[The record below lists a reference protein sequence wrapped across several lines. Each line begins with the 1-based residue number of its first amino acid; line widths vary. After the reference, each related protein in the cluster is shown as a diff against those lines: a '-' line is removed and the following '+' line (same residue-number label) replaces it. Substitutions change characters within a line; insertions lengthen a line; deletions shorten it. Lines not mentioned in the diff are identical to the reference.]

1 LNYQINQVQIKN
13 FCSFT
18 DCFCHYPKPYSMWNN
33 FSKFILSNRI
43 PILVLFFVLTLFM
56 AWKASFVKLSYTG
69 SKILPQ
75 TDSAFISYNDF
86 KSKFGEDG
94 NMMVLGTSSPKLM
107 NKEMFND
114 WSELASELQKL
125 EGIKQVVSI
134 GNLYDLQK
142 DTINQRFVLKQIKA
156 GTVLRDSEMD
166 SIKNRIYDLPFYEGL
181 IYSKKSNATL
191 MAINFDHKIL
201 NTPKRGP
208 IIKTILEKADAFSK
222 KHSVDVHYSGLPF
235 IRTAVS
241 QLVSREFVLFLGLS
255 ILVSAIIL
263 FMFFRKLYP
272 VLFPIILVIVGVI
285 WSLATL
291 VMFGYEITILTGLI
305 PPLIVIIGI
314 PNSIL
319 LLNKYHNELRKHG
332 DKDKAL
338 HVTILR
344 ISETTLIANIT
355 AAIGFGVL
363 FYTGSALLV
372 EFGVVAA
379 LNVMATWFICLCLI
393 PIIFSYLPVPKLK
406 PQEDHDNGFL
416 HKLLVN
422 TDFLVHNRSRLIYV
436 FTIVITLISFLG
448 VLQINVNGYV
458 VDDLPQNSPINR
470 DLKFFENNFEGILPL
485 EVSIDT
491 RKKNGVLNLSTIK
504 KVDKMEEMISAYP
517 EISRSVSLNKA
528 LKYASQAFY
537 NGDPQFFRIP
547 NDMEKN
553 FVLSYLANSGGNSDM
568 LKGFIDSNKQV
579 ARVSFQMA
587 DVGSKRMN
595 VLMKELKPRIDSILN
610 PERFDVL
617 LTGSSI
623 IFSKGTDYML
633 KHLMESILLAIFLIS
648 MLRLFQFR
656 DLRIMFISLLPN
668 IIPLIITA
676 GLMGFFNIPLK
687 PSTILIFTIA
697 FGLASDQTIY
707 FLTRYQQE
715 LQSTDFTT
723 TKVISDTIRE
733 TGVSMTYIALV
744 LFFGFGIFTASTFGG
759 TMILGLLLSI
769 TLIIALISNLTLL
782 PALLVLIDKRKRRKI
797 AKAKGETWDI

>member
-1 LNYQINQVQIKN
+1 
-13 FCSFT
+13 
-18 DCFCHYPKPYSMWNN
+18 MWNN
-33 FSKFILSNRI
+33 FSKIILSNRI
-43 PILVLFFVLTLFM
+43 TILVVFFLFTVFM
-56 AWKASFVKLSYTG
+56 AWKASYVKLSFMG
-69 SKILPQ
+69 SKILPL
-75 TDSAFISYNDF
+75 TDSAFIKYNHF
-86 KSKFGEDG
+86 KSQFGEDG
-94 NMMVLGTSSPKLM
+94 NMMVLGVSSPDLLK
-107 NKEMFND
+107 KEQFNEWKALVAD
-114 WSELASELQKL
+114 IQKI
-125 EGIKQVVSI
+125 EGIKQVLSI
-134 GNLYDLQK
+134 GNLYELQK
-142 DTINQRFVLKQIKA
+142 DTSNQRFILKQLS
-156 GTVLRDSEMD
+156 GTTVLSNTEMD
-166 SIKNRIYDLPFYEGL
+166 SIKQRIYELPFYEGL
-181 IYSKKSNATL
+181 LYNKESHATL
-191 MAINFDHKIL
+191 MAINIDTKIL
-201 NTPKRGP
+201 NTNKRAP
-208 IIKTILEKADAFSK
+208 IIQSILDKADAFSK
-222 KHSVDVHYSGLPF
+222 RNKLEVHYSGLPF

-241 QLVSREFVLFLGLS
+241 RLVSKEFVLFLGLS
-255 ILVSAIIL
+255 ILVAAVIL
-263 FMFFRKLYP
+263 FMFFRRLYP
-272 VLFPIILVIVGVI
+272 VIFPILLVIVGVI

-332 DKDKAL
+332 DKAKAL

-363 FYTGSALLV
+363 FFTGSALLV
-372 EFGVVAA
+372 EFGVIAA
-379 LNVMATWFICLCLI
+379 LNVMATWFISLCLI
-393 PIIFSYLPVPKLK
+393 PIIFSYLPVPALK
-406 PQEDHDNGFL
+406 AQDEHDKGIL
-416 HKLLVN
+416 HKLLVK
-422 TDFLVHNRSRLIYV
+422 TDYLVHHRSKLIYSV
-436 FTIVITLISFLG
+436 TMIITLISMIG
-448 VLQINVNGYV
+448 VLKINVNGYV
-458 VDDLPQNSPINR
+458 VDDLPQNSPIIR
-470 DLKFFENNFEGILPL
+470 DLKFFEANFEGILPL

-504 KVDKMEEMISAYP
+504 KVDRMEEMISEYP
-517 EISRSVSLNKA
+517 EFSRSVSLNKA

-553 FVLSYLANSGGNSDM
+553 FVLSYLGNSGGNNDM
-568 LKGFIDSNKQV
+568 LKGFVDSNKQV

-595 VLMKELKPRIDSILN
+595 ELLKELKPRIDSILK
-610 PERFDVL
+610 PDRYDVL

-633 KHLMESILLAIFLIS
+633 RHLMESILLAITLIS
-648 MLRLFQFR
+648 LLRLAQFK
-656 DLRIMFISLLPN
+656 DIRIMFISLIPN
-668 IIPLIITA
+668 VIPLIITA

-715 LQSTDFTT
+715 LQSTDFSK
-723 TKVISDTIRE
+723 TKVISDTIIE
-733 TGVSMTYIALV
+733 TGISMTHIALV

-769 TLIIALISNLTLL
+769 TLIIALVSNLTLL
-782 PALLVLIDKRKRRKI
+782 PALLVLLDKRKRRKI
-797 AKAKGETWDI
+797 AKAIGDTWDI

>member
-1 LNYQINQVQIKN
+1 
-13 FCSFT
+13 
-18 DCFCHYPKPYSMWNN
+18 
-33 FSKFILSNRI
+33 
-43 PILVLFFVLTLFM
+43 M

-75 TDSAFISYNDF
+75 TDSAFIQYNHF
-86 KSKFGEDG
+86 KSQFGEDG
-94 NMMVLGTSSPKLM
+94 NMMVIGISSPKLM
-107 NKEMFND
+107 SKELFSD
-114 WSELASELQKL
+114 WGTLARELQAI
-125 EGIKQVVSI
+125 EGINQVLSVA
-134 GNLYDLQK
+134 NLYDLQK
-142 DTINQRFVLKQIKA
+142 DTTNKRFVLKQLNE
-156 GTVLRDSEMD
+156 GPVLRDSEMD
-166 SIKNRIYDLPFYEGL
+166 SIKNRINDLPFYQGL
-181 IYSKKSNATL
+181 IYNKKTQTTL
-191 MAINFDHKIL
+191 MAINFDYKIL

-208 IIKTILEKADAFSK
+208 IIKTIQEKTDAFSK
-222 KHSVDVHYSGLPF
+222 THNIEVHYSGLPF

-241 QLVSREFVLFLGLS
+241 QLVSREFVLFLALS

-263 FMFFRKLYP
+263 FIFFRKLYP

-291 VMFGYEITILTGLI
+291 VMFGYEITMLTGLI

-338 HVTILR
+338 HITILR
-344 ISETTLIANIT
+344 ISETTLIANVT

-363 FYTGSALLV
+363 YFTGSALLV
-372 EFGVVAA
+372 EFGLVAA
-379 LNVMATWFICLCLI
+379 INVMATWFICLCLI

-406 PQEDHDNGFL
+406 AQEDHDQGLL
-416 HKLLVN
+416 HRILVI
-422 TDFLVHNRSRLIYV
+422 TDNLVHERSRLIYI
-436 FTIVITLISFLG
+436 FTIFICLISMIG
-448 VLQINVNGYV
+448 VLKINVNGFV

-470 DLKFFENNFEGILPL
+470 DLKFFEKNFEGILPL

-491 RKKNGVLNLSTIK
+491 HKKNGILSLSTIK

-517 EISRSVSLNKA
+517 EFSGSVSLNKA

-537 NGDPQFFRIP
+537 NGDPRFFRIP
-547 NDMEKN
+547 NDLEKN
-553 FVLSYLANSGGNSDM
+553 FVLSYLGNSGGNNNM
-568 LKGFIDSNKQV
+568 LKGFVDSNKQV

-595 VLMKELKPRIDSILN
+595 VLLEELKPRIDSILN
-610 PERFDVL
+610 PKRFDVL

-648 MLRLFQFR
+648 LLRLFQFK

-715 LQSTDFTT
+715 LQSTSYSTS
-723 TKVISDTIRE
+723 KVISDTIRE
-733 TGVSMTYIALV
+733 TGISMTYIALV

-769 TLIIALISNLTLL
+769 TLIIALVSNLTLL
-782 PALLVLIDKRKRRKI
+782 PALLVLIDKRKRKKI

>member
-1 LNYQINQVQIKN
+1 
-13 FCSFT
+13 
-18 DCFCHYPKPYSMWNN
+18 MWNN

-43 PILVLFFVLTLFM
+43 AILVVFFLFTVFM
-56 AWKASFVKLSYTG
+56 AWKASYVKLSFMG
-69 SKILPQ
+69 SKILPL
-75 TDSAFISYNDF
+75 TDSAFIKYNNF
-86 KSKFGEDG
+86 KSQFGEDG
-94 NMMVLGTSSPKLM
+94 NMMVLGVSSPDLLK
-107 NKEMFND
+107 KDQFNE
-114 WSELASELQKL
+114 WKALAAEIQKV
-125 EGIKQVVSI
+125 EGIKQVLSI

-142 DTINQRFVLKQIKA
+142 DTSNQRFVLKQLS
-156 GTVLRDSEMD
+156 GTTVLSDTEMD
-166 SIKNRIYDLPFYEGL
+166 SIKQRIYELPFYEGL
-181 IYSKKSNATL
+181 LYNKESHATL
-191 MAINFDHKIL
+191 MAINIDTKIL
-201 NTPKRGP
+201 NTKKRAP
-208 IIKTILEKADAFSK
+208 IIQSILDKADAFSK
-222 KHSVDVHYSGLPF
+222 RNKLEVHYSGLPF
-235 IRTAVS
+235 IRTAVMR
-241 QLVSREFVLFLGLS
+241 LVSKEFVLFLGLS
-255 ILVSAIIL
+255 ILVAAVIL
-263 FMFFRKLYP
+263 FIFFRRLYP
-272 VLFPIILVIVGVI
+272 VIFPILLVIVGVI

-332 DKDKAL
+332 DKAKAL

-363 FYTGSALLV
+363 FFTGSALLV

-393 PIIFSYLPVPKLK
+393 PIIFSYLPVPALK
-406 PQEDHDNGFL
+406 AQEEHDNSIL
-416 HKLLVN
+416 HKLLVK
-422 TDFLVHNRSRLIYV
+422 TDYLVHHRSKLIYSV
-436 FTIVITLISFLG
+436 TMIITLISMIG
-448 VLQINVNGYV
+448 VLKINVNGYV
-458 VDDLPQNSPINR
+458 VDDLPQNSPIIR
-470 DLKFFENNFEGILPL
+470 DLKFFEKNFEGILPL

-504 KVDKMEEMISAYP
+504 KVDRMEEMISEYP
-517 EISRSVSLNKA
+517 EFSRSVSLNKA

-553 FVLSYLANSGGNSDM
+553 FVLSYLGNSGGNNDM
-568 LKGFIDSNKQV
+568 LKGFVDSNKQV

-595 VLMKELKPRIDSILN
+595 ELLKELKPRIDSILK
-610 PERFDVL
+610 PERYDVL

-633 KHLMESILLAIFLIS
+633 MHLMESILLAIALIS
-648 MLRLFQFR
+648 LLRLAQFK
-656 DLRIMFISLLPN
+656 DVRIMFISLLPN
-668 IIPLIITA
+668 VIPLIITA

-715 LQSTDFTT
+715 LLSTDFSTS
-723 TKVISDTIRE
+723 KVISDTIIE
-733 TGVSMTYIALV
+733 TGISMTHIALV

-769 TLIIALISNLTLL
+769 TLIIALVSNLTLL
-782 PALLVLIDKRKRRKI
+782 PALLVLLDKRKRRKI
-797 AKAKGETWDI
+797 AKANGETWDI

>member
-1 LNYQINQVQIKN
+1 
-13 FCSFT
+13 
-18 DCFCHYPKPYSMWNN
+18 MWNN

-43 PILVLFFVLTLFM
+43 AILVVFFLFTVFM
-56 AWKASFVKLSYTG
+56 AWKASYVKLSFMG
-69 SKILPQ
+69 SKILPL
-75 TDSAFISYNDF
+75 TDSAFIKYNNF
-86 KSKFGEDG
+86 KSQFGEDG
-94 NMMVLGTSSPKLM
+94 NMMVLGVSSPDLLK
-107 NKEMFND
+107 KEQFNE
-114 WSELASELQKL
+114 WKALAAEIQKV
-125 EGIKQVVSI
+125 EGIKQVLSI

-142 DTINQRFVLKQIKA
+142 DTSNQRFVLKQLS
-156 GTVLRDSEMD
+156 GTTVLNDTEMD
-166 SIKNRIYDLPFYEGL
+166 SIKQRIYELPFYEGL
-181 IYSKKSNATL
+181 LYNKESHATL
-191 MAINFDHKIL
+191 MAINIDTKIL
-201 NTPKRGP
+201 NTKKRAP
-208 IIKTILEKADAFSK
+208 IIQSILDKTDAFSK
-222 KHSVDVHYSGLPF
+222 RNKLEVHYSGLPF

-241 QLVSREFVLFLGLS
+241 RLVSKEFVLFLGLS
-255 ILVSAIIL
+255 ILVAAVIL
-263 FMFFRKLYP
+263 FIFFRRLYP
-272 VLFPIILVIVGVI
+272 VIFPILLVIVGVI

-332 DKDKAL
+332 DKAKAL

-363 FYTGSALLV
+363 FFTGSALLV

-393 PIIFSYLPVPKLK
+393 PIIFSYLPVPALK
-406 PQEDHDNGFL
+406 AQEEHDNSIL
-416 HKLLVN
+416 HKLLVK
-422 TDFLVHNRSRLIYV
+422 TDYLVHHRSKLIYSV
-436 FTIVITLISFLG
+436 TMIITLISMIG
-448 VLQINVNGYV
+448 VLKINVNCYV
-458 VDDLPQNSPINR
+458 VDDLPQNSPIIR
-470 DLKFFENNFEGILPL
+470 DLKFFEKNFEGILPL

-504 KVDKMEEMISAYP
+504 KVDRMEEIISEYP
-517 EISRSVSLNKA
+517 EFSRSVSLNKA

-553 FVLSYLANSGGNSDM
+553 FVLSYLGNSGGNNDM
-568 LKGFIDSNKQV
+568 LKGFVDSNKQV

-595 VLMKELKPRIDSILN
+595 ELLKELKPRIDSILK
-610 PERFDVL
+610 PERYDVL

-633 KHLMESILLAIFLIS
+633 MHLMESILLAIALIS
-648 MLRLFQFR
+648 LLRLAQFK
-656 DLRIMFISLLPN
+656 DVRIMFISLLPN
-668 IIPLIITA
+668 VIPLIITA

-715 LQSTDFTT
+715 LLSTDFSTS
-723 TKVISDTIRE
+723 KVISDTIIE
-733 TGVSMTYIALV
+733 TGISMTHIALV

-769 TLIIALISNLTLL
+769 TLIIALVSNLTLL
-782 PALLVLIDKRKRRKI
+782 PALLVLLDKRKRRKI
-797 AKAKGETWDI
+797 AKANGETWDI

>member
-1 LNYQINQVQIKN
+1 
-13 FCSFT
+13 
-18 DCFCHYPKPYSMWNN
+18 MWNN
-33 FSKFILSNRI
+33 FSKFILSNRV
-43 PILVLFFVLTLFM
+43 PILVVFFVLTLFM

-75 TDSAFISYNDF
+75 TDSAFIKYNNF
-86 KSKFGEDG
+86 KTRFGEDG
-94 NMMVLGTSSPKLM
+94 NMMVLGVSSAKLM
-107 NKEMFND
+107 NKELFND
-114 WSELASELQKL
+114 WSTLAADMQKL
-125 EGIKQVVSI
+125 EGIKQVLSA

-142 DTINQRFVLKQIKA
+142 DTTNQRFVLKQINNGA
-156 GTVLRDSEMD
+156 VLQDAEMD

-181 IYSKKSNATL
+181 IYNKESHATL

-208 IIKTILEKADAFSK
+208 IIKTIQEKADAFSK
-222 KHSVDVHYSGLPF
+222 KHNIEVHYSGLPF

-255 ILVSAIIL
+255 ILVAAVIL
-263 FMFFRKLYP
+263 FIFFRKLYP
-272 VLFPIILVIVGVI
+272 VLFPIILVVVGVI

-291 VMFGYEITILTGLI
+291 VMFGYEITMLTGLI

-344 ISETTLIANIT
+344 ISETTLIANVT

-363 FYTGSALLV
+363 FFTGSALLV

-406 PQEDHDNGFL
+406 AQEDHDKGFL
-416 HKLLVN
+416 HKLLVK
-422 TDFLVHNRSRLIYV
+422 TDLLVHHRRNLIYIFSV
-436 FTIVITLISFLG
+436 VISLISLAG

-470 DLKFFENNFEGILPL
+470 DLKFFEKNFEGILPL

-491 RKKNGVLNLSTIK
+491 RKKNGILNLSTIK
-504 KVDKMEEMISAYP
+504 KVDRMEEMISAYP
-517 EISRSVSLNKA
+517 EFSRSVSLNKA

-537 NGDPQFFRIP
+537 NGDPQFYRIP

-553 FVLSYLANSGGNSDM
+553 FVLSYLGNSGENNNM
-568 LKGFIDSNKQV
+568 LKGFVDSNKQV

-595 VLMKELKPRIDSILN
+595 ILLEELKPRIDSILN

-633 KHLMESILLAIFLIS
+633 RHLMESILLAVFLIS
-648 MLRLFQFR
+648 MLRLFQFK
-656 DLRIMFISLLPN
+656 DVRIMFISLLPN

-715 LQSTDFTT
+715 LQSTDFSTA
-723 TKVISDTIRE
+723 KV
-733 TGVSMTYIALV
+733 
-744 LFFGFGIFTASTFGG
+744 
-759 TMILGLLLSI
+759 
-769 TLIIALISNLTLL
+769 
-782 PALLVLIDKRKRRKI
+782 
-797 AKAKGETWDI
+797 

>member
-1 LNYQINQVQIKN
+1 
-13 FCSFT
+13 
-18 DCFCHYPKPYSMWNN
+18 MWNN

-43 PILVLFFVLTLFM
+43 IILLVFFVLTLFM
-56 AWKASFVKLSYTG
+56 AWKASFVRLSFTG
-69 SKILPQ
+69 SKILPL
-75 TDSAFISYNDF
+75 TDSAFIKYNEF
-86 KSKFGEDG
+86 KSRFGEDG
-94 NMMVLGTSSPKLM
+94 NMMVLGVSSPDLLK
-107 NKEMFND
+107 KEQFND
-114 WSELASELQKL
+114 WKALAEEIHKLQ
-125 EGIKQVVSI
+125 GIKQVLSI
-134 GNLYDLQK
+134 GNLFDLQK
-142 DTINQRFVLKQIKA
+142 DTTNQKFVIKQISA
-156 GTVLRDSEMD
+156 NAVSTDAEMD
-166 SIKNRIYDLPFYEGL
+166 SIKQHIYRLPFYEGL
-181 IYSKKSNATL
+181 IYNKETHATL
-191 MAINFDHKIL
+191 MAVNFDHKIL

-208 IIKTILEKADAFSK
+208 VIKSILEKAAAFEK
-222 KHSVDVHYSGLPF
+222 KHNIKVHISGLPY

-241 QLVSREFVLFLGLS
+241 QLVSKEFVLFLVLS
-255 ILVSAIIL
+255 ILVAAIIL
-263 FMFFRKLYP
+263 FIFFRRIYP
-272 VLFPIILVIVGVI
+272 VLFPILLVIIGVI

-291 VMFGYEITILTGLI
+291 VMFGYEITMLTGLI

-363 FYTGSALLV
+363 YFTGSALLV

-379 LNVMATWFICLCLI
+379 INVMATWFICLCLI
-393 PIIFSYLPVPKLK
+393 PIIFSYLPIPKLEK
-406 PQEDHDNGFL
+406 QEDHDKGFL
-416 HKLLVN
+416 QKLLVK
-422 TDFLVHNRSRLIYV
+422 TDHLVHHRSKLIY
-436 FTIVITLISFLG
+436 TACIAISLISLIG
-448 VLQINVNGYV
+448 VAKINVNGYV

-470 DLKFFENNFEGILPL
+470 DLKFFEKNFEGILPL

-491 RKKNGVLNLSTIK
+491 KRKNGILNLSTIK
-504 KVDKMEEMISAYP
+504 KVDRMEEMISEYP
-517 EISRSVSLNKA
+517 EFSRSVSLNKA

-553 FVLSYLANSGGNSDM
+553 FVLSYLGNSGGNNNM
-568 LKGFIDSNKQV
+568 LKGFVDSNKQV

-587 DVGSKRMN
+587 DVGSGRMN
-595 VLMKELKPRIDSILN
+595 ELLEELQPRIDSILN

-633 KHLMESILLAIFLIS
+633 RNLMESIIIAIVLIS
-648 MLRLFQFR
+648 LLRLGQFR

-668 IIPLIITA
+668 VIPLIITA
-676 GLMGFFNIPLK
+676 GLMGFFGIPLK

-715 LQSTDFTT
+715 LSTTNFSTE
-723 TKVISDTIRE
+723 KVISDTIRE
-733 TGVSMTYIALV
+733 TGISMTHIALV

-759 TMILGLLLSI
+759 TMILGMLLSI
-769 TLIIALISNLTLL
+769 TLIIALVSNLTLL
-782 PALLVLIDKRKRRKI
+782 PALLVLLDKRKRKKI

>member
-1 LNYQINQVQIKN
+1 
-13 FCSFT
+13 
-18 DCFCHYPKPYSMWNN
+18 MWNN

-43 PILVLFFVLTLFM
+43 SILVVFLVLTIFM
-56 AWKASFVKLSYTG
+56 AWKASYVRLSYTG

-75 TDSAFISYNDF
+75 TDSAFIQYNHF
-86 KSKFGEDG
+86 KSIFGEDG
-94 NMMVLGTSSPKLM
+94 NMMVLGVSSPQLLK
-107 NKEMFND
+107 KEQFND
-114 WSELASELQKL
+114 WRQLATELKELK
-125 EGIKQVVSI
+125 GINQVLSV
-134 GNLYDLQK
+134 GNLYTLEK
-142 DTINQRFVLKQIKA
+142 DTTQQRFVLKQ
-156 GTVLRDSEMD
+156 LNSEAVQSDARMD
-166 SIKNRIYDLPFYEGL
+166 SIKKSIYQLPFYEGL
-181 IYSKKSNATL
+181 LYNKKSNATL
-191 MAINFDHKIL
+191 MAINFDHKAL
-201 NTPKRGP
+201 NSSRRAP
-208 IIKTILEKADAFSK
+208 IIKTIEEKADAFSK
-222 KHSVDVHYSGLPF
+222 KHNIEVHYSGLPF

-255 ILVSAIIL
+255 ILVAAVIL
-263 FMFFRKLYP
+263 FIFFKRLYP
-272 VLFPIILVIVGVI
+272 VIFPVLLVIVGVV

-291 VMFGYEITILTGLI
+291 VMFDYEITMLTGLI

-332 DKDKAL
+332 DKAKAL

-363 FYTGSALLV
+363 YFTGSALLV
-372 EFGVVAA
+372 EFGLVAA

-406 PQEDHDNGFL
+406 TQVEHDDDFL
-416 HKLLVN
+416 HRLLAK
-422 TDFLVHNRSRLIYV
+422 TDRLVHQRSNLIYIFSV
-436 FTIVITLISFLG
+436 VICLISLIG

-458 VDDLPQNSPINR
+458 VDDLPKNSPVNR
-470 DLKFFENNFEGILPL
+470 DLKFFEKNFEGILPL

-491 RKKNGVLNLSTIK
+491 RKKNGILNLSTIK
-504 KVDKMEEMISAYP
+504 KVDRMEEMISAYP
-517 EISRSVSLNKA
+517 EFSRSVSLNKA

-537 NGDPQFFRIP
+537 NGDPKFYRIP

-553 FVLSYLANSGGNSDM
+553 FVLSYLGNSGGNSNM
-568 LKGFIDSNKQV
+568 LKSFVDSNKQIT
-579 ARVSFQMA
+579 RVSFQMK

-595 VLMKELKPRIDSILN
+595 ALLKELKPRIDSILN

-633 KHLMESILLAIFLIS
+633 KHLMESILLAIVLIS
-648 MLRLFQFR
+648 LLRLAQFK
-656 DLRIMFISLLPN
+656 DLRIMFISLIPN
-668 IIPLIITA
+668 VIPLIITA

-723 TKVISDTIRE
+723 SKVISDTIRE

-769 TLIIALISNLTLL
+769 TLIIALVSNLTLL
-782 PALLVLIDKRKRRKI
+782 PALLVLLDKRKRKRI

>member
-1 LNYQINQVQIKN
+1 
-13 FCSFT
+13 
-18 DCFCHYPKPYSMWNN
+18 MWNN

-43 PILVLFFVLTLFM
+43 AILVVFFLFTVFM
-56 AWKASFVKLSYTG
+56 AWKASYVKLSFMG
-69 SKILPQ
+69 SKILPL
-75 TDSAFISYNDF
+75 TDSAFIKYNNF
-86 KSKFGEDG
+86 KSQFGEDG
-94 NMMVLGTSSPKLM
+94 NMMVLGVSSPDLLK
-107 NKEMFND
+107 KDQFNE
-114 WSELASELQKL
+114 WKALAAEIQKV
-125 EGIKQVVSI
+125 EGIKQVLSI

-142 DTINQRFVLKQIKA
+142 DTSNQRFVLKQLS
-156 GTVLRDSEMD
+156 GTTVLSDTEMD
-166 SIKNRIYDLPFYEGL
+166 SIKQRIYELPFYEGL
-181 IYSKKSNATL
+181 LYNKESHATL
-191 MAINFDHKIL
+191 MAINIDTKIL
-201 NTPKRGP
+201 NTKKRAP
-208 IIKTILEKADAFSK
+208 IIQSILDKADAFSK
-222 KHSVDVHYSGLPF
+222 RNKLEVHYSGLPF
-235 IRTAVS
+235 IRTAVMR
-241 QLVSREFVLFLGLS
+241 LVSKEFVLFLGLS
-255 ILVSAIIL
+255 ILVAAVIL
-263 FMFFRKLYP
+263 FIFFRRLYP
-272 VLFPIILVIVGVI
+272 VIFPILLVIVGVI

-332 DKDKAL
+332 DKAKAL

-363 FYTGSALLV
+363 FFTGSALLV

-393 PIIFSYLPVPKLK
+393 PIIFSYLPVPALK
-406 PQEDHDNGFL
+406 AQEEHDNSIL
-416 HKLLVN
+416 HKLLVK
-422 TDFLVHNRSRLIYV
+422 TDYLVHHRSKLIYSV
-436 FTIVITLISFLG
+436 TMIITLISMIG
-448 VLQINVNGYV
+448 VLKINVNGYV
-458 VDDLPQNSPINR
+458 VDDLPQNSPIIR
-470 DLKFFENNFEGILPL
+470 DLKFFEKNFEGILPL

-504 KVDKMEEMISAYP
+504 KVDRMEEIISEYP
-517 EISRSVSLNKA
+517 EFSRSVSLNKA

-553 FVLSYLANSGGNSDM
+553 FVLSYLGNSGGNNDM
-568 LKGFIDSNKQV
+568 LKGFVDSNKQV

-595 VLMKELKPRIDSILN
+595 ELLKELKPRIDSILK
-610 PERFDVL
+610 PERYDVL

-633 KHLMESILLAIFLIS
+633 MHLMESILLAIALIS
-648 MLRLFQFR
+648 LLRLAQFK
-656 DLRIMFISLLPN
+656 DVRIMFISLLPN
-668 IIPLIITA
+668 VIPLIITA

-715 LQSTDFTT
+715 LLSTDFSTS
-723 TKVISDTIRE
+723 KVISDTIIE
-733 TGVSMTYIALV
+733 TGISMTHIALV

-759 TMILGLLLSI
+759 TMILGLLLTI
-769 TLIIALISNLTLL
+769 TLIIALVSNLTLL
-782 PALLVLIDKRKRRKI
+782 PALLVLLDKRKRRKI
-797 AKAKGETWDI
+797 AKVNGDTWDI

>member
-1 LNYQINQVQIKN
+1 
-13 FCSFT
+13 
-18 DCFCHYPKPYSMWNN
+18 MWNN
-33 FSKFILSNRI
+33 FSKIILSNRI
-43 PILVLFFVLTLFM
+43 PILVVFFLVTLFM

-75 TDSAFISYNDF
+75 SDSAFKDYNNF

-94 NMMVLGTSSPKLM
+94 NMMVLGISSPKLM
-107 NKEMFND
+107 SKELFND
-114 WSELASELQKL
+114 WSELAAELQKID
-125 EGIKQVVSI
+125 GIKQVLSV

-142 DTINQRFVLKQIKA
+142 DTTNQRFVLKQINE
-156 GTVLRDSEMD
+156 GTVLRDSKMD

-181 IYSKKSNATL
+181 IYNKESHATL

-201 NTPKRGP
+201 NTPKRKP
-208 IIKTILEKADAFSK
+208 IIKTVVEKADALGK
-222 KHSVDVHYSGLPF
+222 KHNVEVHYSGLPF
-235 IRTAVS
+235 IRTAIS
-241 QLVSREFVLFLGLS
+241 KLVSREFVLFLALS
-255 ILVSAIIL
+255 ILVSAVIL
-263 FMFFRKLYP
+263 FLFFRKLYP

-285 WSLATL
+285 WSMATL
-291 VMFGYEITILTGLI
+291 VMFGYEVTILTGLI

-332 DKDKAL
+332 NKNKAL

-406 PQEDHDNGFL
+406 AQEDHDNGFL
-416 HKLLVN
+416 HKLLVK
-422 TDFLVHNRSRLIYV
+422 TDLLVHERSRLIYLG
-436 FTIVITLISFLG
+436 TILITIISLIG
-448 VLQINVNGYV
+448 VMKINVNGYV

-504 KVDKMEEMISAYP
+504 RVDKMEEMISAYP
-517 EISRSVSLNKA
+517 EFSRSVSLNKA

-537 NGDPQFFRIP
+537 NGDPRFFRIP

-595 VLMKELKPRIDSILN
+595 ALMEELKPRIDSILN
-610 PERFDVL
+610 PEKFDVL

-633 KHLMESILLAIFLIS
+633 KHLMESILLAIVLIS
-648 MLRLFQFR
+648 LLRLFQFR

-723 TKVISDTIRE
+723 SKVISDTIRE

-782 PALLVLIDKRKRRKI
+782 PALLVQIDKRKRKKL

>member
-1 LNYQINQVQIKN
+1 
-13 FCSFT
+13 
-18 DCFCHYPKPYSMWNN
+18 MWNN
-33 FSKFILSNRI
+33 FSKIILSNRI
-43 PILVLFFVLTLFM
+43 PILVVFFVVTLFM

-75 TDSAFISYNDF
+75 SDSAFISYNNF

-94 NMMVLGTSSPKLM
+94 NMMVLGISSPKLM
-107 NKEMFND
+107 SKELFND
-114 WSELASELQKL
+114 WSELAAEIQKL
-125 EGIKQVVSI
+125 DGIKQVLSI
-134 GNLYDLQK
+134 GNLFDLQK
-142 DTINQRFVLKQIKA
+142 DTLNQKFILKQISS
-156 GTVLRDSEMD
+156 GPVLSDSEMD
-166 SIKNRIYDLPFYEGL
+166 SIKNRIYELPFYEGL
-181 IYSKKSNATL
+181 IFNKESKATL

-208 IIKTILEKADAFSK
+208 IIKAISEKADALGK
-222 KHSVDVHYSGLPF
+222 KHNLEIHYSGLPF

-241 QLVSREFVLFLGLS
+241 KLVSREFVLFLGLS

-263 FMFFRKLYP
+263 FIFFKKLYP

-285 WSLATL
+285 WSMATL

-332 DKDKAL
+332 DKEQAL

-406 PQEDHDNGFL
+406 AQEDHDNGFL
-416 HKLLVN
+416 HKLLVK
-422 TDFLVHNRSRLIYV
+422 TDLLVHERSRLIYLG
-436 FTIVITLISFLG
+436 TILITIISIVG
-448 VLQINVNGYV
+448 VMKINVNGYV

-470 DLKFFENNFEGILPL
+470 DLKFFEKNFEGILPL

-504 KVDKMEEMISAYP
+504 RVDKMEEMISAYP
-517 EISRSVSLNKA
+517 EFSRSVSLNKA

-537 NGDPQFFRIP
+537 NGDPRFFRIP

-587 DVGSKRMN
+587 DIGSKRMN
-595 VLMKELKPRIDSILN
+595 VLMEELKPRIDSILN
-610 PERFDVL
+610 PEKFDVL

-633 KHLMESILLAIFLIS
+633 KHLMESILLAIVLIS
-648 MLRLFQFR
+648 LLRLFQFR

-723 TKVISDTIRE
+723 SKVISDTIRE

-782 PALLVLIDKRKRRKI
+782 PALLVLIDKRKRKKL
-797 AKAKGETWDI
+797 AKAKEETWDI

>member
-1 LNYQINQVQIKN
+1 
-13 FCSFT
+13 
-18 DCFCHYPKPYSMWNN
+18 MWNN
-33 FSKFILSNRI
+33 FSKIILSNRI
-43 PILVLFFVLTLFM
+43 PILVVFFVATLFM

-75 TDSAFISYNDF
+75 SDSAFVSYNNF

-94 NMMVLGTSSPKLM
+94 NMMVLGISSPKLM
-107 NKEMFND
+107 SKELFND
-114 WSELASELQKL
+114 WSELAAELQKL
-125 EGIKQVVSI
+125 DGIKQVLSI
-134 GNLYDLQK
+134 GNLFDLQK
-142 DTINQRFVLKQIKA
+142 DTLNQKFVLKQIHS
-156 GTVLRDSEMD
+156 GPVLSDSEMD
-166 SIKNRIYDLPFYEGL
+166 SIKNRIYELPFYEGL
-181 IYSKKSNATL
+181 IFNKESNATL

-208 IIKTILEKADAFSK
+208 IIKAISEKADALGK
-222 KHSVDVHYSGLPF
+222 KHNLEIHYSGLPF

-241 QLVSREFVLFLGLS
+241 RLVSREFVLFLGLS

-263 FMFFRKLYP
+263 FLFFRKLYP

-285 WSLATL
+285 WSMATL

-332 DKDKAL
+332 DKEKAL

-406 PQEDHDNGFL
+406 AQEDHDNGFL
-416 HKLLVN
+416 HKLLVK
-422 TDFLVHNRSRLIYV
+422 TDLLVHERSRVIYLGTILI
-436 FTIVITLISFLG
+436 TIISIVG
-448 VLQINVNGYV
+448 VMKINVNGYV

-470 DLKFFENNFEGILPL
+470 DLKFFEKNFEGILPL

-504 KVDKMEEMISAYP
+504 RVDKMEEMISAYP
-517 EISRSVSLNKA
+517 EFSRSVSLNKA

-595 VLMKELKPRIDSILN
+595 VLMEELKPRIDSILN
-610 PERFDVL
+610 PEKFDVL

-633 KHLMESILLAIFLIS
+633 KHLMESILLAIVLIS
-648 MLRLFQFR
+648 LLRLFQFR

-723 TKVISDTIRE
+723 SKVISDTIRE

-782 PALLVLIDKRKRRKI
+782 PALLVQIDKRKRKKL
-797 AKAKGETWDI
+797 AKANGETWDI

>member
-1 LNYQINQVQIKN
+1 
-13 FCSFT
+13 
-18 DCFCHYPKPYSMWNN
+18 MWNN

-43 PILVLFFVLTLFM
+43 AILVVFLVITLFM
-56 AWKASFVKLSYTG
+56 AWKASFVRLSYTG
-69 SKILPQ
+69 SKILPL
-75 TDSAFISYNDF
+75 TDSAFIKYNQF
-86 KSKFGEDG
+86 KSLFGEDG
-94 NMMVLGTSSPKLM
+94 NTMVLGLSSPKLM
-107 NKEMFND
+107 KKELFND
-114 WSELASELQKL
+114 WSALAAEIQKTN
-125 EGIKQVVSI
+125 GIKQVLSI
-134 GNLYDLQK
+134 GNLYDLEK
-142 DTINQRFVLKQIKA
+142 DTVNQRFILKQLSGQWIKTDA
-156 GTVLRDSEMD
+156 GMD
-166 SIKNRIYDLPFYEGL
+166 SIRLRIYELPFYDGL
-181 IYSKKSNATL
+181 LYNKESNATL

-201 NTPKRGP
+201 NTPKRAP
-208 IIKTILEKADAFSK
+208 VIKSILDKADAFSK
-222 KHSVDVHYSGLPF
+222 KHQVEVHYSGLPF
-235 IRTAVS
+235 IRTAIS

-255 ILVSAIIL
+255 ILVAAVIL
-263 FMFFRKLYP
+263 FIFFRRLYP
-272 VLFPIILVIVGVI
+272 VLFPILLVIVGVI

-291 VMFGYEITILTGLI
+291 VMFGYEITMLTGLI

-332 DKDKAL
+332 DKQKAL
-338 HVTILR
+338 NVTILR

-363 FYTGSALLV
+363 FFTGSALLV

-406 PQEDHDNGFL
+406 AQEEHDKGFL
-416 HKLLVN
+416 HKLLVS
-422 TDFLVHNRSRLIYV
+422 TDHLVHKRSHLIYIFSV
-436 FTIVITLISFLG
+436 AISLISLIG
-448 VLQINVNGYV
+448 VFRINVNGYV

-470 DLKFFENNFEGILPL
+470 DLKFFEKNFEGILPL

-491 RKKNGVLNLSTIK
+491 RRKNGILNLSTIK

-517 EISRSVSLNKA
+517 EFSRSVSLNKA

-537 NGDPQFFRIP
+537 NGDPQFYRIP

-553 FVLSYLANSGGNSDM
+553 FVLSYLANSGGNNNM

-595 VLMKELKPRIDSILN
+595 VLLEELQPRIDSILS
-610 PERFDVL
+610 PDRFDVL

-633 KHLMESILLAIFLIS
+633 KHLMISILLAIFLIS
-648 MLRLFQFR
+648 LLRLTQFK
-656 DLRIMFISLLPN
+656 DIRIMFISLLPN

-715 LQSTDFTT
+715 LQSTDFSTS
-723 TKVISDTIRE
+723 KVISDTIRE

-769 TLIIALISNLTLL
+769 TLIIALVSNLTLL
-782 PALLVLIDKRKRRKI
+782 PALLALLDKRKRRRI

>member
-1 LNYQINQVQIKN
+1 
-13 FCSFT
+13 
-18 DCFCHYPKPYSMWNN
+18 
-33 FSKFILSNRI
+33 
-43 PILVLFFVLTLFM
+43 
-56 AWKASFVKLSYTG
+56 
-69 SKILPQ
+69 
-75 TDSAFISYNDF
+75 
-86 KSKFGEDG
+86 
-94 NMMVLGTSSPKLM
+94 MMVLGISSPKLM
-107 NKEMFND
+107 SKELFND
-114 WSELASELQKL
+114 WSELAAELQKL
-125 EGIKQVVSI
+125 DGIKQVLSI
-134 GNLYDLQK
+134 GNLFDLQK
-142 DTINQRFVLKQIKA
+142 DTLNQKFVLKQIHS
-156 GTVLRDSEMD
+156 GPVLSDSEMD
-166 SIKNRIYDLPFYEGL
+166 SIKNRIYELPFYEGL
-181 IYSKKSNATL
+181 IFNKENNATL

-208 IIKTILEKADAFSK
+208 IIKAISEKADALGK
-222 KHSVDVHYSGLPF
+222 KHNLEIHYSGLPF

-241 QLVSREFVLFLGLS
+241 RLVSREFVLFLGLS

-263 FMFFRKLYP
+263 FLFFRKLYP

-285 WSLATL
+285 WSMATL

-332 DKDKAL
+332 DKEKAL

-406 PQEDHDNGFL
+406 AQEDHDNGFL
-416 HKLLVN
+416 HKLLVK
-422 TDFLVHNRSRLIYV
+422 TDLLVHERSRVIYLGTILI
-436 FTIVITLISFLG
+436 TIISIVG
-448 VLQINVNGYV
+448 VMKINVNGYV

-470 DLKFFENNFEGILPL
+470 DLKFFEKNFEGILPL

-504 KVDKMEEMISAYP
+504 RVDKMEEMISAYP
-517 EISRSVSLNKA
+517 EFSRSVSLNKA

-595 VLMKELKPRIDSILN
+595 VLMEELKPRIDSILN
-610 PERFDVL
+610 PEKFDVL

-633 KHLMESILLAIFLIS
+633 KHLMESILLAIVLIS
-648 MLRLFQFR
+648 LLRLFQFR

-723 TKVISDTIRE
+723 SKVISDTIRE

-782 PALLVLIDKRKRRKI
+782 PALLVQIDKRKRKKL
-797 AKAKGETWDI
+797 AKANGETWDI

>member
-1 LNYQINQVQIKN
+1 
-13 FCSFT
+13 
-18 DCFCHYPKPYSMWNN
+18 
-33 FSKFILSNRI
+33 
-43 PILVLFFVLTLFM
+43 M
-56 AWKASFVKLSYTG
+56 AWKASDVKLSFTG
-69 SKILPQ
+69 SKILPL
-75 TDSAFISYNDF
+75 TDSAFIKYNNF
-86 KSKFGEDG
+86 KSQFGEDG
-94 NMMVLGTSSPKLM
+94 NMMVLGISSPDLLK
-107 NKEMFND
+107 KEQFNE
-114 WSELASELQKL
+114 WKALAADIQKV
-125 EGIKQVVSI
+125 EGIKQVLSI

-142 DTINQRFVLKQIKA
+142 DTTNQRFVLKQLS
-156 GTVLRDSEMD
+156 GTTVLSDAEMD
-166 SIKNRIYDLPFYEGL
+166 SIKQRIYELPFYEGL
-181 IYSKKSNATL
+181 IYNKESNATL
-191 MAINFDHKIL
+191 MAINIDTKIL
-201 NTPKRGP
+201 NTKKRGP
-208 IIKTILEKADAFSK
+208 IIQSILDKADAFSK
-222 KHSVDVHYSGLPF
+222 RNKLEVHYSGLPF

-241 QLVSREFVLFLGLS
+241 KLVSQEFVLFLGLS
-255 ILVSAIIL
+255 ILVAAVIL
-263 FMFFRKLYP
+263 FIFFRRIYP
-272 VLFPIILVIVGVI
+272 VIFPILLVIVGVI

-291 VMFGYEITILTGLI
+291 VMFGYEITILTGLV

-332 DKDKAL
+332 DKAKAL

-363 FYTGSALLV
+363 FFTGSALLV

-393 PIIFSYLPVPKLK
+393 PIIFSYLPIPVLK
-406 PQEDHDNGFL
+406 AQEEHDNTFL
-416 HKLLVN
+416 HKILVK
-422 TDFLVHNRSRLIYV
+422 TDHLVHHRSKLIY
-436 FTIVITLISFLG
+436 TITLVITLISVIG
-448 VLQINVNGYV
+448 VLKINVNGYV
-458 VDDLPQNSPINR
+458 VDDLPQNSPIIR
-470 DLKFFENNFEGILPL
+470 DLKFFEKNFEGILPL

-491 RKKNGVLNLSTIK
+491 RKKNGILNLSTIK
-504 KVDKMEEMISAYP
+504 KVDRMEEMISEYP
-517 EISRSVSLNKA
+517 EFSRSVSLNKA

-553 FVLSYLANSGGNSDM
+553 FVLGYLGNSGGNNDM
-568 LKGFIDSNKQV
+568 LKGFVDSNKQV
-579 ARVSFQMA
+579 TRVSFQMA

-595 VLMKELKPRIDSILN
+595 ELLKELKPRIDSILK
-610 PERFDVL
+610 PERYDVL

-633 KHLMESILLAIFLIS
+633 MHLMESILMAIVLIS
-648 MLRLFQFR
+648 LLRLAQFK
-656 DLRIMFISLLPN
+656 DVRIMFISLLPN

-715 LQSTDFTT
+715 LHSTDFSTS
-723 TKVISDTIRE
+723 KVISDTIIE
-733 TGVSMTYIALV
+733 TGISMTHIALV

-769 TLIIALISNLTLL
+769 TLIIALVSNLTLL
-782 PALLVLIDKRKRRKI
+782 PALLALLDKRKRRKI
-797 AKAKGETWDI
+797 ARAKGETWDI

>member
-1 LNYQINQVQIKN
+1 
-13 FCSFT
+13 
-18 DCFCHYPKPYSMWNN
+18 MWNN
-33 FSKFILSNRI
+33 FSKIILSNRI
-43 PILVLFFVLTLFM
+43 PILVVFFVVTVFM

-75 TDSAFISYNDF
+75 TDSAFIRYNDF

-94 NMMVLGTSSPKLM
+94 NMMVLGISTPKLM
-107 NKEMFND
+107 SKELFND
-114 WSELASELQKL
+114 WSILALDLQKM
-125 EGIKQVVSI
+125 EGIKQVLSV

-142 DTINQRFVLKQIKA
+142 DTLNQRFVLKQITGGA
-156 GTVLRDSEMD
+156 VLRDSEMD

-181 IYSKKSNATL
+181 IYNKESHATL
-191 MAINFDHKIL
+191 MAINFDNKIL

-208 IIKTILEKADAFSK
+208 IIKTILEKADALSK
-222 KHSVDVHYSGLPF
+222 KHSVEVHYSGLPF
-235 IRTAVS
+235 IRTAIS

-263 FMFFRKLYP
+263 FIFFRKLYP

-291 VMFGYEITILTGLI
+291 VMFGYEITMLTGLI

-344 ISETTLIANIT
+344 ISETTLIANVT

-363 FYTGSALLV
+363 FFTGSALLV

-416 HKLLVN
+416 HKLLVK
-422 TDFLVHNRSRLIYV
+422 TDFLVNERSHLIYV
-436 FTIVITLISFLG
+436 GTIIITLVSLIG
-448 VLQINVNGYV
+448 VMQINVNGYV

-470 DLKFFENNFEGILPL
+470 DLKFFEKNFEGILPL

-504 KVDKMEEMISAYP
+504 RVDKMEEMISAYP
-517 EISRSVSLNKA
+517 EFSRSVSLNKA

-553 FVLSYLANSGGNSDM
+553 FVLSYLGNSGGNSDM
-568 LKGFIDSNKQV
+568 MKGFIDSNKQV

-595 VLMKELKPRIDSILN
+595 VLMEELKPRIDSILN
-610 PERFDVL
+610 PDKFDVL

-633 KHLMESILLAIFLIS
+633 KHLMESILLAIVLIS
-648 MLRLFQFR
+648 LLRLFQFK

-759 TMILGLLLSI
+759 TMILGLLLSV

-782 PALLVLIDKRKRRKI
+782 PALLLQIDKRKRRKI

>member
-1 LNYQINQVQIKN
+1 
-13 FCSFT
+13 
-18 DCFCHYPKPYSMWNN
+18 MWNN

-43 PILVLFFVLTLFM
+43 AILVVFFLFTVFM
-56 AWKASFVKLSYTG
+56 AWKASYVKLSFMG
-69 SKILPQ
+69 SKILPL
-75 TDSAFISYNDF
+75 TDSAFIKYNNF
-86 KSKFGEDG
+86 KSQFGEDG
-94 NMMVLGTSSPKLM
+94 NMMVLGVSSPDLLK
-107 NKEMFND
+107 KDQFNE
-114 WSELASELQKL
+114 WKALAAEIQKV
-125 EGIKQVVSI
+125 EGIKQVLSI

-142 DTINQRFVLKQIKA
+142 DTSNQRFVLKQLS
-156 GTVLRDSEMD
+156 GTTVLSDTEMD
-166 SIKNRIYDLPFYEGL
+166 SIKQRIYELPFYEGL
-181 IYSKKSNATL
+181 LYNKESHATL
-191 MAINFDHKIL
+191 MAINIDTKIL
-201 NTPKRGP
+201 NTKKRAP
-208 IIKTILEKADAFSK
+208 IIQSILDKADAFSK
-222 KHSVDVHYSGLPF
+222 RNKLEVHYSGLPF
-235 IRTAVS
+235 IRTAVMR
-241 QLVSREFVLFLGLS
+241 LVSKEFVLFLGLS
-255 ILVSAIIL
+255 ILVAAVIL
-263 FMFFRKLYP
+263 FIFFRRLYP
-272 VLFPIILVIVGVI
+272 VIFPILLVIVGVI

-332 DKDKAL
+332 DKAKAL

-363 FYTGSALLV
+363 YFTGSALLV

-393 PIIFSYLPVPKLK
+393 PIIFSYLPVPALK
-406 PQEDHDNGFL
+406 AQEEHDNSIL
-416 HKLLVN
+416 HKLLVK
-422 TDFLVHNRSRLIYV
+422 TDYLVHHRSKLIYSV
-436 FTIVITLISFLG
+436 TMIITLISMIG
-448 VLQINVNGYV
+448 VLKINVNGYV
-458 VDDLPQNSPINR
+458 VDDLPQNSPIIR
-470 DLKFFENNFEGILPL
+470 DLKFFEKNFEGILPL

-504 KVDKMEEMISAYP
+504 KVDRMEEMISEYP
-517 EISRSVSLNKA
+517 EFSRSVSLNKA

-553 FVLSYLANSGGNSDM
+553 FVLSYLGNSGGNNEM
-568 LKGFIDSNKQV
+568 LKGFVDSNKQV

-595 VLMKELKPRIDSILN
+595 ELLKELKPRIDSILK
-610 PERFDVL
+610 PERYDVL

-633 KHLMESILLAIFLIS
+633 MHLMESILLAIALIS
-648 MLRLFQFR
+648 LLRLAQFK
-656 DLRIMFISLLPN
+656 DVRIMFISLLPN
-668 IIPLIITA
+668 VIPLIITA

-715 LQSTDFTT
+715 LLSTDFSTS
-723 TKVISDTIRE
+723 KVISDTIIE
-733 TGVSMTYIALV
+733 TGISMTHIALV

-769 TLIIALISNLTLL
+769 TLIIALVSNLTLL
-782 PALLVLIDKRKRRKI
+782 PALLVLLDKRKRRKI
-797 AKAKGETWDI
+797 AKANGETWDI

>member
-1 LNYQINQVQIKN
+1 
-13 FCSFT
+13 
-18 DCFCHYPKPYSMWNN
+18 
-33 FSKFILSNRI
+33 
-43 PILVLFFVLTLFM
+43 M
-56 AWKASFVKLSYTG
+56 AWKASFVRLSFTG
-69 SKILPQ
+69 SKILPL
-75 TDSAFISYNDF
+75 TDSAFIKYNEF
-86 KSKFGEDG
+86 KSRFGEDG
-94 NMMVLGTSSPKLM
+94 NMMVLGVSSPDLLK
-107 NKEMFND
+107 KEQFND
-114 WSELASELQKL
+114 WKALAEEIHKLQ
-125 EGIKQVVSI
+125 GIKQVLSI
-134 GNLYDLQK
+134 GNLFDLQK
-142 DTINQRFVLKQIKA
+142 DTTNQKFVIKQISA
-156 GTVLRDSEMD
+156 NAVSTDAEMD
-166 SIKNRIYDLPFYEGL
+166 SIKQHIYRLPFYEGL
-181 IYSKKSNATL
+181 IYNKETHATL
-191 MAINFDHKIL
+191 MAVNFDHKIL

-208 IIKTILEKADAFSK
+208 VIKSILEKAAAFEK
-222 KHSVDVHYSGLPF
+222 KHNIKVHISGLPY

-241 QLVSREFVLFLGLS
+241 QLVSKEFVLFLGLS
-255 ILVSAIIL
+255 ILVAAIIL
-263 FMFFRKLYP
+263 FIFFRRIYP
-272 VLFPIILVIVGVI
+272 VLFPILLVIVGVI

-291 VMFGYEITILTGLI
+291 VMFGYEITMLTGLI

-363 FYTGSALLV
+363 YFTGSALLV

-379 LNVMATWFICLCLI
+379 INVMATWFICLCLI
-393 PIIFSYLPVPKLK
+393 PIIFSYLPVPQLEK
-406 PQEDHDNGFL
+406 QEDHDNGFL
-416 HKLLVN
+416 QKLLVK
-422 TDFLVHNRSRLIYV
+422 TDHLVHHRSKLIY
-436 FTIVITLISFLG
+436 TACIVISLISLIG
-448 VLQINVNGYV
+448 VAKINVNGYV

-470 DLKFFENNFEGILPL
+470 DLKFFEKNFEGILPL

-491 RKKNGVLNLSTIK
+491 KRKNGILNLSTIK
-504 KVDKMEEMISAYP
+504 KVDRMEEMISEYP
-517 EISRSVSLNKA
+517 EFSRSVSLNKA

-553 FVLSYLANSGGNSDM
+553 FVLSYLGNSGGNNDM
-568 LKGFIDSNKQV
+568 LKGFVDSNKQV

-587 DVGSKRMN
+587 DVGSSRMN
-595 VLMKELKPRIDSILN
+595 ELLEELQPRIDSILN
-610 PERFDVL
+610 PERYDVL

-633 KHLMESILLAIFLIS
+633 RNLMESIIIAIVLIS
-648 MLRLFQFR
+648 LLRLGQFR
-656 DLRIMFISLLPN
+656 DVRIMFISLLPN
-668 IIPLIITA
+668 VIPLIITA
-676 GLMGFFNIPLK
+676 GLMGFFGIPLK

-715 LQSTDFTT
+715 LSTTNFSTE
-723 TKVISDTIRE
+723 KVISDTIRE
-733 TGVSMTYIALV
+733 TGISMTHIALV

-759 TMILGLLLSI
+759 TMILGMLLSI
-769 TLIIALISNLTLL
+769 TLIIALVSNLTLL
-782 PALLVLIDKRKRRKI
+782 PALLVLLDKRKRKKI

>member
-1 LNYQINQVQIKN
+1 
-13 FCSFT
+13 
-18 DCFCHYPKPYSMWNN
+18 MWNN
-33 FSKFILSNRI
+33 FSKIILSNRI
-43 PILVLFFVLTLFM
+43 PILVVFFVATLFM

-75 TDSAFISYNDF
+75 SDSAFISYNNF

-94 NMMVLGTSSPKLM
+94 NMMVLGISSPKLM
-107 NKEMFND
+107 SKELFND
-114 WSELASELQKL
+114 WSELAAELQKL
-125 EGIKQVVSI
+125 DGIKQVLSI
-134 GNLYDLQK
+134 GNLFDLQK
-142 DTINQRFVLKQIKA
+142 DTLNQKFVLKQIHS
-156 GTVLRDSEMD
+156 GPVLSDSEMD
-166 SIKNRIYDLPFYEGL
+166 SIKNRIYELPFYEGL
-181 IYSKKSNATL
+181 IFNKENNATL

-208 IIKTILEKADAFSK
+208 IIKAISEKADALGK
-222 KHSVDVHYSGLPF
+222 KHNLEIHYSGLPF

-241 QLVSREFVLFLGLS
+241 RLVSREFVLFLGLS

-263 FMFFRKLYP
+263 FLFFRKLYP

-285 WSLATL
+285 WSMATL

-332 DKDKAL
+332 DKEKAL

-406 PQEDHDNGFL
+406 AQEDHDNGFL
-416 HKLLVN
+416 HKLLVK
-422 TDFLVHNRSRLIYV
+422 TDLLVHERSRVIYLGTILI
-436 FTIVITLISFLG
+436 TIISIVG
-448 VLQINVNGYV
+448 VMKINVNGYV

-470 DLKFFENNFEGILPL
+470 DLKFFEKNFEGILPL

-504 KVDKMEEMISAYP
+504 RVDKMEEMISAYP
-517 EISRSVSLNKA
+517 EFSRSVSLNKA

-579 ARVSFQMA
+579 ARISFQMA

-595 VLMKELKPRIDSILN
+595 VLMEELKPRIDSILN
-610 PERFDVL
+610 PEKFDVL

-633 KHLMESILLAIFLIS
+633 RHLMESILLAIVLIS
-648 MLRLFQFR
+648 LLRLFQFR

-723 TKVISDTIRE
+723 SKVISDTIRE

-782 PALLVLIDKRKRRKI
+782 PALLVQIDKRKRKKL
-797 AKAKGETWDI
+797 AKANGETWDI

>member
-1 LNYQINQVQIKN
+1 
-13 FCSFT
+13 
-18 DCFCHYPKPYSMWNN
+18 MWNN
-33 FSKFILSNRI
+33 FSKIILSNRI
-43 PILVLFFVLTLFM
+43 PILVIFFVVTLFM

-75 TDSAFISYNDF
+75 SDSAFKNYNNF

-94 NMMVLGTSSPKLM
+94 NIMVLGISSPKLM
-107 NKEMFND
+107 SKELFND
-114 WSELASELQKL
+114 WSELAAELQKID
-125 EGIKQVVSI
+125 GIKQVLSV

-142 DTINQRFVLKQIKA
+142 DTTNQRFVLKQINE
-156 GTVLRDSEMD
+156 GTVLRDSRMD
-166 SIKNRIYDLPFYEGL
+166 SIKNRIYELPFYEGL
-181 IYSKKSNATL
+181 IFNKESNATL

-201 NTPKRGP
+201 NTPKRKP
-208 IIKTILEKADAFSK
+208 IIKTISEKAEALGK
-222 KHSVDVHYSGLPF
+222 KHNVEVHYSGLPF
-235 IRTAVS
+235 IRTAIS

-263 FMFFRKLYP
+263 FLFFRKLYP

-285 WSLATL
+285 WSMATL
-291 VMFGYEITILTGLI
+291 VMFGYEVTILTGLI

-332 DKDKAL
+332 NKDKAL

-363 FYTGSALLV
+363 YYTGSALLV

-406 PQEDHDNGFL
+406 AQEDHDNGFL
-416 HKLLVN
+416 HKLLVKI
-422 TDFLVHNRSRLIYV
+422 DLLVHERSRLIYLG
-436 FTIVITLISFLG
+436 TIIITIISLVG
-448 VLQINVNGYV
+448 VMKINVNGYV

-470 DLKFFENNFEGILPL
+470 DLKFFEKNFEGILPL

-504 KVDKMEEMISAYP
+504 RVDKMEEMISAYP
-517 EISRSVSLNKA
+517 EFSRSVSLNKA

-537 NGDPQFFRIP
+537 NGDPRFFRIP

-595 VLMKELKPRIDSILN
+595 ALMEELKPRIDSILN
-610 PERFDVL
+610 PEKFDVL

-633 KHLMESILLAIFLIS
+633 KHLMESILLAIVLIS
-648 MLRLFQFR
+648 LLRLFQFR

-668 IIPLIITA
+668 VIPLIITA

-723 TKVISDTIRE
+723 SKVISDTIRE

-782 PALLVLIDKRKRRKI
+782 PALLVQIDKRKRKKL
-797 AKAKGETWDI
+797 AKAKGETWDM

>member
-1 LNYQINQVQIKN
+1 
-13 FCSFT
+13 
-18 DCFCHYPKPYSMWNN
+18 MWNN

-43 PILVLFFVLTLFM
+43 AILVVFFLFTVFM
-56 AWKASFVKLSYTG
+56 AWKASYVKLSFMG
-69 SKILPQ
+69 SKILPL
-75 TDSAFISYNDF
+75 TDSAFIKYNNF
-86 KSKFGEDG
+86 KSQFGEDG
-94 NMMVLGTSSPKLM
+94 NMMVLGVSSPDLLK
-107 NKEMFND
+107 KDQFNE
-114 WSELASELQKL
+114 WKALAAEIQKV
-125 EGIKQVVSI
+125 EGIKQVLSI

-142 DTINQRFVLKQIKA
+142 DTSNQRFVLKQLS
-156 GTVLRDSEMD
+156 GTTVLSDTEMD
-166 SIKNRIYDLPFYEGL
+166 SIKQRIYELPFYEGL
-181 IYSKKSNATL
+181 LYNKESHATL
-191 MAINFDHKIL
+191 MAINIDTKIL
-201 NTPKRGP
+201 NTNTRAP
-208 IIKTILEKADAFSK
+208 IIQSILDKADAFSK
-222 KHSVDVHYSGLPF
+222 RNKLEVHYSGLPF

-241 QLVSREFVLFLGLS
+241 KLVSKEFVLFLGLS
-255 ILVSAIIL
+255 ILVAAVIL
-263 FMFFRKLYP
+263 FIFFRRLYP
-272 VLFPIILVIVGVI
+272 VIFPILLVIVGVI

-332 DKDKAL
+332 DKAKAL

-363 FYTGSALLV
+363 FFTGSALLV

-393 PIIFSYLPVPKLK
+393 PIIFSYLPVPALK
-406 PQEDHDNGFL
+406 AQEEHDNSIL
-416 HKLLVN
+416 HKLLVK
-422 TDFLVHNRSRLIYV
+422 TDYLVHHRSKLIYSV
-436 FTIVITLISFLG
+436 TMIITLISMIG
-448 VLQINVNGYV
+448 VLKINVNGYV
-458 VDDLPQNSPINR
+458 VDDLPQNSPIIR
-470 DLKFFENNFEGILPL
+470 DLKFFEKNFEGILPL

-504 KVDKMEEMISAYP
+504 KVDRMEEMISEYP
-517 EISRSVSLNKA
+517 EFSRSVSLNKA

-553 FVLSYLANSGGNSDM
+553 FVLSYLGNSGGNNDM
-568 LKGFIDSNKQV
+568 LKGFVDSNKQV

-595 VLMKELKPRIDSILN
+595 ELLKELKPRIDSILK
-610 PERFDVL
+610 PERYDVL

-633 KHLMESILLAIFLIS
+633 MHLMESILLAIALIS
-648 MLRLFQFR
+648 LLRLAQFK
-656 DLRIMFISLLPN
+656 DVRIMFISLLPN
-668 IIPLIITA
+668 VIPLIITA

-715 LQSTDFTT
+715 LLSTDFSTS
-723 TKVISDTIRE
+723 KVISDTIIE
-733 TGVSMTYIALV
+733 TGISMTHIALV

-769 TLIIALISNLTLL
+769 TLIIALVSNLTLL
-782 PALLVLIDKRKRRKI
+782 PALLVLLDKRKRRKI
-797 AKAKGETWDI
+797 AKANGETWDI